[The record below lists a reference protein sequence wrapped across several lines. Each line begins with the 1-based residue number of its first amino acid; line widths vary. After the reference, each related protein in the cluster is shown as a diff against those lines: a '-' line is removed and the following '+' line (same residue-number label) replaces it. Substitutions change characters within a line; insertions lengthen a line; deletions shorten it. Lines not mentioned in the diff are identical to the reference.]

1 MTAKFGYLVGVVRE
15 VDLVEYLCG
24 LVLDGLDLD
33 LVRRVLP
40 LPVAQRLLQPLHR
53 VHGDRVAPR
62 PVSDQGI

>member
-1 MTAKFGYLVGVVRE
+1 MTAKFGYLVSVVRE

-40 LPVAQRLLQPLHR
+40 LPVAQRLLQSLHR
-53 VHGDRVAPR
+53 VHGYRVAPR